1 MNSKFNE
8 LPEQID
14 DLPLEEQEQ
23 LIVIEQKRNIEDK
36 RISLLKNINEAQ
48 ADIKNGNYLT
58 GENKEVMKAIDDEV
72 KSNKKI

>member
-14 DLPLEEQEQ
+14 DLPLEEHEQ
-23 LIVIEQKRNIEDK
+23 LIEIEQKRNIEDK